1 MALYFIVGARS
12 LNLKH
17 HHEYGVTSKLR
28 YFFSV
33 LDPTRTTDY
42 DSLYLYTL
50 ASRIV
55 GLHYGFRT
63 IFSAYGTVSLSA
75 FTACMRIIYGFIYTL

>member
-42 DSLYLYTL
+42 DSL
-50 ASRIV
+50 S
-55 GLHYGFRT
+55 LH
-63 IFSAYGTVSLSA
+63 SSL
-75 FTACMRIIYGFIYTL
+75 